1 MNYDEEVY
9 EKQLQNFELLR
20 NIIRQ
25 NSSEDQ
31 LKVDLSKID
40 KIIN

>member
-31 LKVDLSKID
+31 LRRNLDEYRT
-40 KIIN
+40 